1 MIIKRVQT
9 FNKAA
14 GPNFQYRIDRDIDGN
29 GEQTTHTIEEV
40 KLNHLLF
47 LLLFYDF
54 IILKVRKSESS
65 PSGSHSAPQNQGSH
79 PTTDLQS
86 SLSRAQLRSD
96 SYVHALAYLFIDS
109 A

>member
-1 MIIKRVQT
+1 MIKRIQT

-29 GEQTTHTIEEV
+29 GKQTTHTIKEV
-40 KLNHLLF
+40 KLNYLLF

-54 IILKVRKSESS
+54 RILKVGKSESG
-65 PSGSHSAPQNQGSH
+65 PSGSHSAQQNRACRS
-79 PTTDLQS
+79 TTDLES

-96 SYVHALAYLFIDS
+96 SYAHALVYLFIDS
-109 A
+109 T